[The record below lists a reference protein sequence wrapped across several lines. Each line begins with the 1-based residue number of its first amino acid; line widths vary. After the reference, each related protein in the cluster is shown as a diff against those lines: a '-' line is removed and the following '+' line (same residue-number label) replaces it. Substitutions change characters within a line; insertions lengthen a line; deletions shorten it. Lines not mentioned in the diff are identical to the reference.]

1 MEKMEGIV
9 MKNIQERAREYADRH
24 KAAEIIGKV
33 YGYERIYNAEMAAY
47 ERGATDQKA
56 IDDAGLYKLKE
67 RWEKEAQIN
76 HDRDI
81 KSIKERAKLASEDY
95 ACDDSYSAGF
105 FTGYVEGATKQKA
118 IDEEVRLKKSDDMT
132 KAEYDREMAFA
143 DWYLK
148 NGKGTPTF
156 SDAIEWARKQ
166 TIDEACNWLGNY
178 LVVEHKILTKAGCE
192 SVINELRKAIE
203 K

>member
-9 MKNIQERAREYADRH
+9 MKNIQERAKEYADKH
-24 KAAEIIGKV
+24 KAAELEHFGV
-33 YGYERIYNAEMAAY
+33 RNFPYGRIYNAELAAY
-47 ERGATDQKA
+47 EKGATDQKA

-132 KAEYDREMAFA
+132 KAEYDRETAFA
-143 DWYLK
+143 DWYYK
-148 NGKGTPTF
+148 NGKGTPTY
-156 SDAIEWARKQ
+156 SDAIEWARKDLLNK
-166 TIDEACNWLGNY
+166 TLEYAEARYDLDYCGNVWDVLNY
-178 LVVEHKILTKAGCE
+178 LKSLVEE
-192 SVINELRKAIE
+192 
-203 K
+203 

>member
-1 MEKMEGIV
+1 MKTIEQRAEEYVPNTITAHIFKSSPLKGLIV
-9 MKNIQERAREYADRH
+9 
-24 KAAEIIGKV
+24 
-33 YGYERIYNAEMAAY
+33 RILRDAY
-47 ERGATDQKA
+47 IAGANEQKA

-76 HDRDI
+76 RDRDI

-148 NGKGTPTF
+148 NGKGTPTY
-156 SDAIEWARKQ
+156 SDAIEWSRKQ
-166 TIDEACNWLGNY
+166 TIDEVCEWMTNFKNGNGEFPLY
-178 LVVEHKILTKAGCE
+178 DFVG
-192 SVINELRKAIE
+192 NLRKSME
-203 K
+203 E

>member
-1 MEKMEGIV
+1 
-9 MKNIQERAREYADRH
+9 MKTIEERALEYSKGRWDELTA
-24 KAAEIIGKV
+24 KE
-33 YGYERIYNAEMAAY
+33 AY
-47 ERGATDQKA
+47 IAGATDQKA

-105 FTGYVEGATKQKA
+105 FTGYVEGATKQQA

-148 NGKGTPTF
+148 NGKGTPTY

-166 TIDEACNWLGNY
+166 TIDEVCNWFKNY
-178 LVVEHKILTKAGCE
+178 TVVGTEAELNTLLA
-192 SVINELRKAIE
+192 SLRKALE
-203 K
+203 E

>member
-1 MEKMEGIV
+1 
-9 MKNIQERAREYADRH
+9 MKTIEERAKEWSEHIVKTTPYDVVN
-24 KAAEIIGKV
+24 GKV
-33 YGYERIYNAEMAAY
+33 CVFAEDRDIADVAEESY
-47 ERGATDQKA
+47 IKGATDQKA

-95 ACDDSYSAGF
+95 ACDDRYSAGF

-148 NGKGTPTF
+148 NGKGTPTY

-166 TIDEACNWLGNY
+166 TIDEVCNWFKNY
-178 LVVEHKILTKAGCE
+178 TVVGTEAELNTLLA
-192 SVINELRKAIE
+192 SLRKALE
-203 K
+203 E